1 MKVLNANAVIRY
13 LLNDIEDQA
22 SAVADAI
29 RNGSVMTTPEVIAEV
44 VYVLSGYY
52 DYSRNDVSWF
62 IHSLLLDVQVDNNK
76 ALRYALGVFNQT
88 NLDFVDCLM
97 VAYHKVLGIDV
108 FSFDKK
114 LNSTLNK
121 ELHIYQIDNPP
132 DDIDEAHLPE

>member
-1 MKVLNANAVIRY
+1 MKVLDANAVIRY

-62 IHSLLLDVQVDNNK
+62 IHSLLLP
-76 ALRYALGVFNQT
+76 
-88 NLDFVDCLM
+88 C
-97 VAYHKVLGIDV
+97 
-108 FSFDKK
+108 SF
-114 LNSTLNK
+114 
-121 ELHIYQIDNPP
+121 
-132 DDIDEAHLPE
+132 